1 MLSEGRLANRVRPN
15 SKPEK
20 AIPMPTILMVL
31 NSPYPEDIRVRK
43 ELKSFIQANQKVI
56 LICLR
61 KENEVTYEDKDG
73 LVIHRIDA
81 GKSNY
86 GLAFWDVIM
95 SVFFVHPVFYWK
107 AKNLIHQ
114 HDIKIVHVHD
124 LPLVGT
130 ALRLKK
136 RFGVSVIFDMHEN
149 YPEALPLWFAW
160 KKGLVVRLKNKLF
173 MNTQRWLKWEKKAVH
188 GSDRIIT
195 VVDEMRD
202 HVLRKYAIDPQ
213 RVFVVSNTESK
224 DFLLQNL
231 DDKIYEPFKGK
242 FIVAYVGGLGPHRGV
257 DTAVTGMAEIKSAN
271 VVLVIVGGGSD
282 AAVAELHRQI
292 HELNLNNRVFLLGHQ
307 PFSKV
312 FSYMKMADVNVI
324 PHKSNAQNE
333 NGVPHKLF
341 QSMMTGKPVLVSSC
355 KPLKRIVEAAQAG
368 LVFEAG
374 NPRDFARQVE
384 RLHQDTE
391 LLKEMG
397 TNGFKATTEGE
408 FSWEKSAR
416 ALTQL
421 YSTLE

>member
-1 MLSEGRLANRVRPN
+1 MGKSALML
-15 SKPEK
+15 
-20 AIPMPTILMVL
+20 L
-31 NSPYPEDIRVRK
+31 NSPYPDDIRVRK
-43 ELKSFIQANQKVI
+43 EINSLSQVVNEIH

-61 KENEVTYEDKDG
+61 RANERTPDIQTF
-73 LVIHRIDA
+73 LTIHRIDA

-95 SVFFVHPVFYWK
+95 STFFVHPVFYRK
-107 AKNLIHQ
+107 AKSLIRLHN
-114 HDIKIVHVHD
+114 IKIVHVHD

-130 ALRLKK
+130 ALLLK
-136 RFGVSVIFDMHEN
+136 RHCGVKVIFDMHEN

-160 KKGLVVRLKNKLF
+160 KTGWVVRLKNNLF
-173 MNTQRWLKWEKKAVH
+173 MNTKRWLHWEKQAVE
-188 GSDRIIT
+188 GSDAIIA
-195 VVDEMRD
+195 VVDEMRANM
-202 HVLRKYAIDPQ
+202 LRKYSIDPNK
-213 RVFVVSNTESK
+213 VSVVSNTEST
-224 DFLLQNL
+224 DFLHQNL
-231 DDKIYEPFKGK
+231 DDRIYEKFKDK
-242 FIVAYVGGLGPHRGV
+242 FILAYVGGLGPHRGV
-257 DTAVTGMAEIKSAN
+257 DTAVTGMAEIKSPQT
-271 VVLVIVGGGSD
+271 VMVIVGGGSD
-282 AAVAELHRQI
+282 AAVAELARQVKA
-292 HELNLNNRVFLLGHQ
+292 LNLSERVFLLGHQ

-374 NPRDFARQVE
+374 NPKDFARQVE
-384 RLHQDTE
+384 RLQQDTE
-391 LLKEMG
+391 LRKEMG
-397 TNGFKATTEGE
+397 TNGFKAATEGE